1 MLSRGDLTDDEW
13 AVLEPL
19 LPVSNNRCGR
29 WRDHRQVINGIIHRP
44 STGVQWREL
53 PERFGPWK
61 TVHKRH
67 LLWSADGTWEMLL
80 QHVQAAADAESDLDW
95 NVNVDSASVRARQH
109 AAGAPK
115 NPPPTPP
122 SSSKGALQRSGSPA
136 RSHHP
141 AAPAGGGG
149 APGEALGRSRG
160 GLTTKIH
167 VAAEGRCR
175 PLSLLITPGQRADCT
190 QFVPVMDKIRV
201 PRTGLGRPRRTPD
214 SVGADKA
221 YSNRKIRAYL
231 RKRGIRHVI
240 PEKNDHKAARLRRGS
255 LGGRPPGFDKTRHKD
270 RNTVER
276 AIGRLKQFRAVATR
290 YDKRQY
296 VYLGT
301 ITAAALLIWLRS

>member
-1 MLSRGDLTDDEW
+1 MLSREDLTDGEW

-29 WRDHRQVINGIIHRP
+29 WRDHRQVMNGIIHRL

-67 LLWSADGTWEMLL
+67 LLWSADGAWERFL
-80 QHVQAAADAESDLDW
+80 QHVQAAADAEGDLDW
-95 NVNVDSASVRARQH
+95 NVNVDSTSVRAHQH
-109 AAGAPK
+109 AAGAHEPASR
-115 NPPPTPP
+115 PTWLL
-122 SSSKGALQRSGSPA
+122 KGGATKVSSPA
-136 RSHHP
+136 CAHDR

-167 VAAEGRCR
+167 IVTEGRCR
-175 PLSLLITPGQRADCT
+175 PLSLLVTPGQRADCT
-190 QFVPVMDKIRV
+190 KFELVMDKIRV

-240 PEKNDHKAARLRRGS
+240 PEKKDHKAARLRRGS
-255 LGGRPPGFDKTRHKD
+255 HGGRPPGFNKDRYKD

-276 AIGRLKQFRAVATR
+276 AIGKLKQFRAVATR
-290 YDKRQY
+290 YDKRGY

-301 ITAAALLIWLRS
+301 VTAAALLIWLRS

>member
-1 MLSRGDLTDDEW
+1 MLSRGDLTDAEW

-29 WRDHRQVINGIIHRP
+29 WRDHRQVINGIIHRLG
-44 STGVQWREL
+44 TGVQWREL
-53 PERFGPWK
+53 PERFDPWK

-67 LLWSADGTWEMLL
+67 VLWSADGTWEMLL
-80 QHVQAAADAESDLDW
+80 QHVQAAADADGDLDW
-95 NVNVDSASVRARQH
+95 NVNVDSTSVRAHQH

-115 NPPPTPP
+115 KPATHPTQLFKRGTTKI
-122 SSSKGALQRSGSPA
+122 SSRVRA
-136 RSHHP
+136 HYP

-190 QFVPVMDKIRV
+190 QFEAVMDKIRV
-201 PRTGLGRPRRTPD
+201 SRTGLGRPRRTPD

-221 YSNRKIRAYL
+221 YSNSKIRAYL
-231 RKRGIRHVI
+231 RKRGIRHAI
-240 PEKNDHKAARLRRGS
+240 PEKKDHKAVRLRRGS
-255 LGGRPPGFDKTRHKD
+255 RGGRPPSFDKGRYKE

-276 AIGRLKQFRAVATR
+276 AIGKLKQFRAVATR
-290 YDKRQY
+290 YDKRGY

-301 ITAAALLIWLRS
+301 VTAAALLIWLRS